1 MSVFVTIIE
10 TPIKPPTV
18 LYDVDASQLIKSSR
32 IIYEERN
39 AWRASVDRRYWI
51 GLTSDP
57 LRARESMASVYP
69 FTFFGVVHAIR
80 ADNRADMLNE
90 VLRMKLRDKHTAH
103 GWHELTPD
111 DLTWLRSIT
120 DDNYAQMIPQ
130 IENDLAAENGVE
142 VRDVT
147 KRKRCAGVIIVPDEP
162 NVEDVEALKRRLLE
176 QAEAELYQ

>member
-1 MSVFVTIIE
+1 MSTYLTIIE
-10 TPIKPPTV
+10 TQIKPPTV
-18 LYDVDASQLIKSSR
+18 LHDVDASQLVKSSR
-32 IIYEERN
+32 IIYEERD

-51 GLTSDP
+51 GLASDP
-57 LRARESMASVYP
+57 LRAREGMASVYP
-69 FTFFGVVHAIR
+69 FTFFGVIHAIR

-120 DDNYAQMIPQ
+120 TDNYAQMIPQ
-130 IENDLAAENGVE
+130 IENDLAAESGVQ

-147 KRKRCAGVIIVPDEP
+147 KRRCAGVIVVKDEP
-162 NVEDVEALKRRLLE
+162 NIEDVEALKRRLLE
-176 QAEAELYQ
+176 QADAELYQ